1 MSGIF
6 YVMNWQGMNK
16 RKFPRAN
23 YRCLLRVKRENREE
37 AIETH
42 TENIGVGGICVII
55 KTEFDLFS
63 KVSLEIILDQD
74 KDPIFCEGKIVW
86 VVKKRPVVDSGE
98 YEYDI
103 GIEFL
108 NMSDMDNHKIDEVVE
123 KILGGQA

>member
-1 MSGIF
+1 
-6 YVMNWQGMNK
+6 MNWQGMNK